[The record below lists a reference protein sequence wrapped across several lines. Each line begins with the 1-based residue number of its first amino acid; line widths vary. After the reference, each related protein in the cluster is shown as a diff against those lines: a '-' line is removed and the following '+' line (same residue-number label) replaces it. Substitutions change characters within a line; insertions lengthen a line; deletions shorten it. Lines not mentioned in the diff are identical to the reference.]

1 METEFHTLGK
11 LDGLDL
17 QLLSALE
24 VDGRASFSRIGGV
37 LGVSDQTVAR
47 RFRRLSAE
55 AGLRVVAVRDAERLG
70 QDQWMLRLRCA
81 PDSATVIADALAKR
95 PDTYWIGLGSGG
107 TEIVCMTRPR
117 HPGDHDDLLLGKLPR
132 TPSVVEI
139 RAQQLLHRF
148 YGGPTGWLRKFGALD
163 KEQIAALT
171 PRHDANASVGP
182 VGPVGP
188 TGLMGLTGPAG
199 PARIEPE
206 DEPLLAVLERDGRAT
221 YPELQRATGRSE
233 SAVKRRLAALLASG
247 AVYID
252 VEYHSEFLGY
262 PLAAVL
268 WITTAPSA
276 MHAVGQAL
284 ATHDEIAFASAT
296 AGPSH
301 IVVTAV
307 VRGTAGLYAY
317 LSGPLGRLEGVQ
329 HVEATPFM
337 RRVKQLTYQHAGR

>member
-1 METEFHTLGK
+1 MESDTA
-11 LDGLDL
+11 DALDL
-17 QLLSALE
+17 RLLAALE
-24 VDGRASFSRIGGV
+24 VDGRASFSRIAAV

-47 RFRRLSAE
+47 RYRRLCDR
-55 AGLRVVAVRDAERLG
+55 AGLRTVAVRDAERLG

-81 PDSATVIADALAKR
+81 PDGAAVIADALAKR
-95 PDTYWIGLGSGG
+95 PDTQWIGLGSGG

-139 RAQQLLHRF
+139 RAQQLLHRY
-148 YGGPTGWLRKFGALD
+148 YGGPAGWVRKFRVLD
-163 KEQIAALT
+163 DDQIAALT
-171 PRHDANASVGP
+171 PPPPPAP
-182 VGPVGP
+182 VPG
-188 TGLMGLTGPAG
+188 AG
-199 PARIEPE
+199 PPRVEPE
-206 DEPLLAVLERDGRAT
+206 DEPLLAVLERDGRAG

-247 AVYID
+247 AVYVD
-252 VEYHSEFLGY
+252 VEYRSEFLGH
-262 PLAAVL
+262 PVAAVL

-276 MHAVGQAL
+276 LHTVGEAL
-284 ATHDEIAFASAT
+284 AAHEEVAFASAT

-307 VRGTAGLYAY
+307 FRDTAGLYAY

-329 HVEATPFM
+329 HVETTPLL
-337 RRVKQLTYQHAGR
+337 RSVKQLTYQHGGR

>member
-1 METEFHTLGK
+1 MLTMESDTF
-11 LDGLDL
+11 DQLDL

-24 VDGRASFSRIGGV
+24 VDGRASFSRIGQV
-37 LGVSDQTVAR
+37 LGVSDQTIAR

-55 AGLRVVAVRDAERLG
+55 GGLRVVALRDAEALR

-81 PDSATVIADALAKR
+81 PDGASVIADALAKR
-95 PDTYWIGLGSGG
+95 PDTAWIGLAAGG
-107 TEIVCMTRPR
+107 TEVVCMTRPR
-117 HPGDHDDLLLGKLPR
+117 SPGDHDDLLLGKLPR

-148 YGGPTGWLRKFGALD
+148 YGGPTGWLRKFRALD
-163 KEQIAALT
+163 DDQIAALR
-171 PRHDANASVGP
+171 PEPQA
-182 VGPVGP
+182 
-188 TGLMGLTGPAG
+188 PAG
-199 PARIEPE
+199 PARIDPE
-206 DEPLLAVLERDGRAT
+206 DEPLLAVLQQDGRAGH
-221 YPELQRATGRSE
+221 PELQRATGRSE

-252 VEYHSEFLGY
+252 VEYNSEILGHAR
-262 PLAAVL
+262 AAAL
-268 WITTAPSA
+268 WITTAPA
-276 MHAVGQAL
+276 ALHTVGEAL

-307 VRGTAGLYAY
+307 VRDTSSLYAY

-329 HVEATPFM
+329 HVETTPFL
-337 RRVKQLTYQHAGR
+337 RRVKQLTYQRPPR